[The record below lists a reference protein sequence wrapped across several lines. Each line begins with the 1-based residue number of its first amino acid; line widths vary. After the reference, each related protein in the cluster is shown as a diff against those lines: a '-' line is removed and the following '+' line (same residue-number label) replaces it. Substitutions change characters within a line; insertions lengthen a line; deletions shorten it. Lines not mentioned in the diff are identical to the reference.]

1 MLTRFQFLH
10 EPAGL
15 LQALR
20 GDGWQLQGEP
30 RRPCLPARIL
40 VDPAVVGEFLADAG
54 VGSLDL
60 LASDYRG
67 GSCARRREA
76 PR

>member
-20 GDGWQLQGEP
+20 GDGWLLQGEP
-30 RRPCLPARIL
+30 GGPFTGTHPDVPDEAAARTRLGRLGLLISRSLRIQFDRYRR
-40 VDPAVVGEFLADAG
+40 
-54 VGSLDL
+54 
-60 LASDYRG
+60 
-67 GSCARRREA
+67 
-76 PR
+76 

>member
-10 EPAGL
+10 GPAGQ

-30 RRPCLPARIL
+30 GGPVTGTHPDVPDEAAARSRLDRLGLLISR
-40 VDPAVVGEFLADAG
+40 
-54 VGSLDL
+54 SL
-60 LASDYRG
+60 RIHFE
-67 GSCARRREA
+67 R
-76 PR
+76 

>member
-10 EPAGL
+10 KPADQ

-30 RRPCLPARIL
+30 GGPFTGTHPDVPDEAAARHRLDRLGLLISR
-40 VDPAVVGEFLADAG
+40 
-54 VGSLDL
+54 SL
-60 LASDYRG
+60 RTHFE
-67 GSCARRREA
+67 R
-76 PR
+76 